1 MASSD
6 DPAPENNHVSVLAR
20 QARNPPTH
28 FFFPHNPSPRTY
40 YFSAPPQI
48 YFISDIYLPPPP
60 SIWVYYPLWYI
71 NPNPNVYES
80 TQELPQRYSPNPSQE
95 MTLPPTSSRRVF
107 GRRSY
112 ELCEKVTW
120 RTSIKPEVE
129 SNGDHITTVMLR
141 NIPNRY
147 TREMM
152 IQFMDKHCEEANKSG
167 KNEEFTISAY
177 DFIYLPID
185 FRTTMNKGYAF
196 VNFTNAKAVSKFKAA
211 CNNKPWCHFYSKKEL
226 EITYARIQANELV
239 KRFQHMTYPEEAY
252 SAVCFS
258 PARSG
263 GKDTVQTTMVG
274 KCNEPDGKEKTQT
287 PNQIQVKF

>member
-1 MASSD
+1 LLLEDNIYNEPNTKSFLLSITRTPPMASSD

-147 TREMM
+147 T
-152 IQFMDKHCEEANKSG
+152 CVYNS
-167 KNEEFTISAY
+167 
-177 DFIYLPID
+177 FIL
-185 FRTTMNKGYAF
+185 N
-196 VNFTNAKAVSKFKAA
+196 S
-211 CNNKPWCHFYSKKEL
+211 
-226 EITYARIQANELV
+226 
-239 KRFQHMTYPEEAY
+239 
-252 SAVCFS
+252 
-258 PARSG
+258 
-263 GKDTVQTTMVG
+263 
-274 KCNEPDGKEKTQT
+274 
-287 PNQIQVKF
+287 